1 MIKSNGMGKANV
13 AVFISGS
20 GSNLNSLI
28 KFSLKKNSKFR
39 ISLIVSNNSKALG
52 LKYAKLF
59 NIKKKIINYKS
70 KKLME
75 KGLINKLQKERIDI
89 ICLAGFMKII
99 SKNFIKKFDGMI
111 LNIHPSLLPKYKGL
125 NTHFRAISN
134 KDRYS
139 GCTVHLVNH
148 KLDGGK
154 IISQKK
160 VKILKKDTP
169 KSLASR
175 ILKQEHVLY
184 SKTLNKILFNL

>member
-1 MIKSNGMGKANV
+1 MGKANV